1 MIFSRKAAR
10 TGVILFPLLGLTW
23 MIGFVALPLSYVWP
37 KYIFVILNSLQV
49 SHRVEW
55 FNDLFTNTN
64 VDVLVIPG
72 GGVGNIMAEL
82 LFNLVDVENVISF
95 PFFVSSCGSFSHVFI
110 SSCDVFFFFFQ
121 GMFVFFFNTWRW
133 DKVSALLKHL
143 FQPNSRVKV
152 CQFCLVH
159 CKFVIAVNVSQ
170 TITVCY
176 NYRRYIFYFL
186 SAVHSY
192 DLSRM

>member
-55 FNDLFTNTN
+55 FNYLFTNTI

-110 SSCDVFFFFFQ
+110 SSCDVFFCFFRECLSFSWTP
-121 GMFVFFFNTWRW
+121 GAGTRLVLYWNII
-133 DKVSALLKHL
+133 L
-143 FQPNSRVKV
+143 FQPNFVSKWIISNRDTK
-152 CQFCLVH
+152 QLFSGLQIRYH
-159 CKFVIAVNVSQ
+159 CKYF
-170 TITVCY
+170 T
-176 NYRRYIFYFL
+176 NYYSL
-186 SAVHSY
+186 
-192 DLSRM
+192 L

>member
-110 SSCDVFFFFFQ
+110 SSCDVFFCFFRECLSFSWTPGAGTRLVLYWNIYSNPTVASKCISSNRDTKQ
-121 GMFVFFFNTWRW
+121 
-133 DKVSALLKHL
+133 L
-143 FQPNSRVKV
+143 FSGLQIRY
-152 CQFCLVH
+152 H
-159 CKFVIAVNVSQ
+159 CKYF
-170 TITVCY
+170 T
-176 NYRRYIFYFL
+176 NYYSL
-186 SAVHSY
+186 
-192 DLSRM
+192 L